1 MPRPEFV
8 HLHVHTQYS
17 LLDGANQIDRL
28 VRQARAF
35 EMPAIAMTD
44 HGNLFGAIEF
54 YLKAKEAGIKP
65 IIGCELYVAPQSR
78 LARDGG
84 DQDDS
89 FEASSKGQH
98 TPYYHL
104 IVLAQDETGYKNL
117 MKLVSLAHLEGFY
130 YKPRVDK
137 ELLAA
142 YGKGLLATSGCL
154 RGEIPFLLNQ
164 GLRDEATQAAG
175 AYQDI
180 FGKDNFFI
188 EIQENGLEQQT
199 RVNRDL
205 VEMSRRLDIPL
216 VATNDCHYLERHDAK
231 AHDVLLCLQTGK
243 TINDPKRMRFSTEEL
258 YVKSSEDM
266 ARLFG
271 ELPQAVRQTVTIAE
285 RCNLALD
292 FGTFHLPHYAV
303 PDGTTREAH
312 LQQLAVAGL
321 KERLARMSAAP
332 PTPSNYLA
340 SRETPGNY
348 LASRETV
355 AQYEQRLR
363 DELTMINAMGY
374 AGYFLIVWD
383 IINYARTHGIPVGPG
398 RGSAAGSLVA
408 YALKI
413 TDIDPVRYGLIFER
427 FLNPERI
434 SLPDIDMDFCMDRR
448 GEVINYVT
456 QKYGADHVA
465 QIITFG
471 TMAAKAAIRDVGR
484 VLDIPYAEVDKVAKL
499 VPTTLNITLDEALA
513 QEPRL
518 KELTETDPRI
528 AELVTLAKSLE
539 GLARHASTHAAGV
552 VISKE
557 PLTEHVPL
565 YRGVN
570 GETVTQFAMSEIEKI
585 GLVKFDFLGL
595 RTLTVIDQAVK
606 MINARRPEAPPFS
619 AADIPLD
626 DPKTF
631 ALLCTG
637 QTTALFQLE
646 SGGMRELVASLR
658 PDRFEDIIAII
669 ALYRPGPMDLIPDF
683 VKGKHGKTS
692 TSYDVPELEEIL
704 KETYGVIVYQEQVM
718 AIAHRVAGFSLGQ
731 ADILRRAMG
740 KKKPEEMAR
749 LRDKFVEGASAKQR
763 SSVTLDTRKITP
775 KTAEKLFDLIQKF
788 AGYGFNKSHAAAYAL
803 LTYQTAYLKAHYP
816 LEFMASLL
824 TSEMGNE
831 DKIVQYLAECR
842 TMGIAILPPDVNE
855 SNEGFTI
862 VSGAGGAGG
871 AGAAIRFGLVAIKN
885 VGAGA
890 IESVLDARQRSS
902 VTLDARQRSSV
913 TLDARQRSSVTLDAR
928 QRSSVTLDAR
938 RVQGRFRSL
947 GHFCREVDLRKVNR
961 RVIESL
967 IKCGAFA
974 STGARRAQLMEALDL
989 AMETGAASQEA
1000 RRLGQATLFAS
1011 PAGGDAETA
1020 EDRLPD
1026 IPEWDD
1032 ASLARGEK
1040 EALGFYITS
1049 HPLAPYA
1056 PDRERLGVT
1065 PSDRLSERGDGEE
1078 IRIWGIIASKKV
1090 TTTKKGDR
1098 MAYARIED
1106 LTGSVEAIVFPDL
1119 YAASTAIL
1127 ASDQPVL
1134 VEGTVDKGDKG
1145 TKLKATKIV
1154 PLDKAR
1160 ERTAGHLEVVLDGVP
1175 MEALRRLKATLERH
1189 KGSCPVRLR
1198 VLLPE
1203 HRAESMIVVDDALRV
1218 NPTQALIDEIEAGFG
1233 KGSAAVKREAHA
1245 ARR

>member
-1 MPRPEFV
+1 
-8 HLHVHTQYS
+8 
-17 LLDGANQIDRL
+17 
-28 VRQARAF
+28 
-35 EMPAIAMTD
+35 
-44 HGNLFGAIEF
+44 
-54 YLKAKEAGIKP
+54 
-65 IIGCELYVAPQSR
+65 
-78 LARDGG
+78 
-84 DQDDS
+84 
-89 FEASSKGQH
+89 
-98 TPYYHL
+98 
-104 IVLAQDETGYKNL
+104 
-117 MKLVSLAHLEGFY
+117 
-130 YKPRVDK
+130 
-137 ELLAA
+137 
-142 YGKGLLATSGCL
+142 
-154 RGEIPFLLNQ
+154 
-164 GLRDEATQAAG
+164 
-175 AYQDI
+175 
-180 FGKDNFFI
+180 
-188 EIQENGLEQQT
+188 
-199 RVNRDL
+199 
-205 VEMSRRLDIPL
+205 
-216 VATNDCHYLERHDAK
+216 
-231 AHDVLLCLQTGK
+231 
-243 TINDPKRMRFSTEEL
+243 
-258 YVKSSEDM
+258 
-266 ARLFG
+266 
-271 ELPQAVRQTVTIAE
+271 
-285 RCNLALD
+285 
-292 FGTFHLPHYAV
+292 
-303 PDGTTREAH
+303 
-312 LQQLAVAGL
+312 
-321 KERLARMSAAP
+321 
-332 PTPSNYLA
+332 
-340 SRETPGNY
+340 
-348 LASRETV
+348 
-355 AQYEQRLR
+355 
-363 DELTMINAMGY
+363 MINAMGY

-518 KELTETDPRI
+518 RELTETDPRI

-606 MINARRPEAPPFS
+606 MINARHPDARQLSSVTLEPFS
-619 AADIPLD
+619 VAEIPLD

-749 LRDKFVEGASAKQR
+749 LRDQFVEGARAR
-763 SSVTLDTRKITP
+763 NITR

-862 VSGAGGAGG
+862 VSGAGDAGG
-871 AGAAIRFGLVAIKN
+871 RLSVPFKAAIRFGLVAIKN

-890 IESVLDARQRSS
+890 IESVI
-902 VTLDARQRSSV
+902 
-913 TLDARQRSSVTLDAR
+913 DARQRSSVTLDAR

-961 RVIESL
+961 RVIEGL

-1011 PAGGDAETA
+1011 PAGGDAEAA

-1145 TKLKATKIV
+1145 TKLKATRIV

-1160 ERTAGHLEVVLDGVP
+1160 ERTAGHLEIVLDAGLLAPFNSSVTLDRCLAGVP
-1175 MEALRRLKATLERH
+1175 TEALRQLKATLERH
-1189 KGSCPVRLR
+1189 KGSYPVRLR

>member
-28 VRQARAF
+28 IRQAQTF
-35 EMPAIAMTD
+35 GMPAIAMTD

-54 YLKAKEAGIKP
+54 YLAAKKAGIKP
-65 IIGCELYVAPQSR
+65 IIGCEMYLAPQSR
-78 LARDGG
+78 FAKDGAGG

-89 FEASSKGQH
+89 FEASHKGAQ

-104 IVLAQDETGYKNL
+104 IVLAADEVGYKNL

-137 ELLAA
+137 ELLAK

-164 GLRDEATQAAG
+164 GLREEAIRAAG
-175 AYQDI
+175 TYQDL

-205 VEMSRRLDIPL
+205 VDISRRLDIPL
-216 VATNDCHYLERHDAK
+216 VATNDCHYLERHDAR

-243 TINDPKRMRFSTEEL
+243 TLHDPNRMRFSTEEL
-258 YVKSSEDM
+258 YVKSAEDM

-271 ELPQAVRQTVTIAE
+271 ELPDALRQTIRIAE
-285 RCNLALD
+285 RCTLELD
-292 FGTFHLPHYAV
+292 FSTFHLPHYDV
-303 PDGTTREAH
+303 PDGTTREDH
-312 LQQLAVAGL
+312 LQRLAATGL
-321 KERLARMSAAP
+321 KERLAKLGTAPANAAP
-332 PTPSNYLA
+332 
-340 SRETPGNY
+340 
-348 LASRETV
+348 
-355 AQYEQRLR
+355 YEQRLR
-363 DELTMINAMGY
+363 DELAMINAMGY

-413 TDIDPVRYGLIFER
+413 TDIDPLRYGLIFER

-448 GEVINYVT
+448 GEVIDYVT
-456 QKYGADHVA
+456 RKYGADHVA

-471 TMAAKAAIRDVGR
+471 TMAARAAIRDVGR

-499 VPTTLNITLDEALA
+499 VPSTLNITLDEALA

-518 KELTETDPRI
+518 KELAETDPRI
-528 AELVTLAKSLE
+528 GELVTLAKSLE

-595 RTLTVIDQAVK
+595 RTLTVIDHAVNA
-606 MINARRPEAPPFS
+606 INARRPTEAPIS
-619 AADIPLD
+619 AADVPLD
-626 DPKTF
+626 DAATYE
-631 ALLCTG
+631 LIG
-637 QTTALFQLE
+637 SGRTTAIFQLE
-646 SGGMRELVASLR
+646 SGGMRDLVVNLR
-658 PDRFEDIIAII
+658 PDCFEDIIAII

-683 VKGKHGKTS
+683 VKGKHGGARVK
-692 TSYDVPELEEIL
+692 YDVPELEDIL
-704 KETYGVIVYQEQVM
+704 KGTYGVIVYQEQVM

-740 KKKPEEMAR
+740 KKKPEEMAA
-749 LRDKFVEGASAKQR
+749 LRDQFIAGAKGRRVAA
-763 SSVTLDTRKITP
+763 

-788 AGYGFNKSHAAAYAL
+788 AGYGFNKSHAAAYAM
-803 LTYQTAYLKAHYP
+803 LTYQTAYLKTHYP
-816 LEFMASLL
+816 LEFMAAVL
-824 TSEMGNE
+824 TSEIGNE
-831 DKIVQYLAECR
+831 DKIVQYIAECR
-842 TMGIAILPPDVNE
+842 AMGTAILPPDVNE

-862 VSGAGGAGG
+862 VGS
-871 AGAAIRFGLVAIKN
+871 AIRFGLVAIKN

-890 IESVLDARQRSS
+890 IESVLE
-902 VTLDARQRSSV
+902 
-913 TLDARQRSSVTLDAR
+913 
-928 QRSSVTLDAR
+928 AR
-938 RVQGRFRSL
+938 RAHGRFRSL
-947 GHFCREVDLRKVNR
+947 AHFCREVDLRKVNR
-961 RVIESL
+961 RVLEGL

-974 STGARRAQLMEALDL
+974 STGARRAQLMEALDQVV
-989 AMETGAASQEA
+989 EIGAAAQDA
-1000 RRLGQATLFAS
+1000 RRLGQAMLFTPQSDEAQT
-1011 PAGGDAETA
+1011 D

-1026 IPEWDD
+1026 VPEWDD
-1032 ASLARGEK
+1032 ASLARSEK

-1065 PSDRLSERGDGEE
+1065 PAERLGDRGDGDDA
-1078 IRIWGIIASKKV
+1078 RIWGIIASKKV

-1098 MAYARIED
+1098 MAYLRIED
-1106 LTGSVEAIVFPDL
+1106 LSGSVEAIVFPDL
-1119 YAASTAIL
+1119 YASAGPAL
-1127 ASDQPVL
+1127 AADQPL
-1134 VEGTVDKGDKG
+1134 LIDGTVDKGDKG
-1145 TKLKATKIV
+1145 TKLKATRIV
-1154 PLDKAR
+1154 LLDKAR
-1160 ERTAGHLEVVLDGVP
+1160 ERAGGHLEVVLDGVGG
-1175 MEALRRLKATLERH
+1175 EALHRLKATLERH
-1189 KGSCPVRLR
+1189 QGSYPVWLHVRLR
-1198 VLLPE
+1198 EVQ
-1203 HRAESMIVVDDALRV
+1203 RESIIVADEALRV
-1218 NPTQALIDEIEAGFG
+1218 NPTQALIDELETQLGVG
-1233 KGSAAVKREAHA
+1233 VAAVRGDRNIPPPRVSGPP
-1245 ARR
+1245 RRTQPDSPSRTTWRSNTPPSQ

>member
-1 MPRPEFV
+1 VPRPEFV

-84 DQDDS
+84 GDQDDS
-89 FEASSKGQH
+89 FEASAKGQR

-104 IVLAQDETGYKNL
+104 IVLAQDEAGYRNL
-117 MKLVSLAHLEGFY
+117 IKLVSLAHLEGFY

-175 AYQDI
+175 VYQDI

-258 YVKSSEDM
+258 YVKSAEDM

-285 RCNLALD
+285 RCNLALT

-303 PDGTTREAH
+303 PDDTTREAH

-332 PTPSNYLA
+332 PTPS
-340 SRETPGNY
+340 NY

-518 KELTETDPRI
+518 RELTETDPRI
-528 AELVTLAKSLE
+528 GELVTLAKSLE

-570 GETVTQFAMSEIEKI
+570 GETVTQFAMSDIEKI

-606 MINARRPEAPPFS
+606 MINARRLSSITLDARQLSSVTLDARQLSSVTLEPFS
-619 AADIPLD
+619 AAEIPLD

-658 PDRFEDIIAII
+658 PDRFEDLIAII

-749 LRDKFVEGASAKQR
+749 LRDKFVEGARAR
-763 SSVTLDTRKITP
+763 NITR

-862 VSGAGGAGG
+862 VNGTGGAGG
-871 AGAAIRFGLVAIKN
+871 RLLVPFNAAIRFGLVAIKN

-890 IESVLDARQRSS
+890 IESVI
-902 VTLDARQRSSV
+902 
-913 TLDARQRSSVTLDAR
+913 DAR

-961 RVIESL
+961 RVIEGL

-974 STGARRAQLMEALDL
+974 STGARRSQLMEALDL

-1011 PAGGDAETA
+1011 PAGGDAEAA

-1106 LTGSVEAIVFPDL
+1106 LTGSVEVIVFPDL

-1145 TKLKATKIV
+1145 TKLKATRIV

-1160 ERTAGHLEVVLDGVP
+1160 ERTAGHLEIVLDAGLLAPFNSSVTLDRCLAGVP
-1175 MEALRRLKATLERH
+1175 TEALHRLKATLERH
-1189 KGSCPVRLR
+1189 KGSFPVRLR

-1203 HRAESMIVVDDALRV
+1203 HRTESMIVVDDALRV
-1218 NPTQALIDEIEAGFG
+1218 NPSQALIDEIEAGFG

-1245 ARR
+1245 GRR

>member
-1 MPRPEFV
+1 MPRLEFV

-44 HGNLFGAIEF
+44 HGNLFGAIDF
-54 YLKAKEAGIKP
+54 YLKAKAAGIKP

-89 FEASSKGQH
+89 FETSSKGQH

-137 ELLAA
+137 ELLAT

-164 GLRDEATQAAG
+164 GLRDEAVRAAG

-180 FGKDNFFI
+180 FGRDNFFI

-205 VEMSRRLDIPL
+205 VEMSRRLGIPL

-243 TINDPKRMRFSTEEL
+243 TLNDPHRMRFSTEEL
-258 YVKSSEDM
+258 YVKSAEDM

-292 FGTFHLPHYAV
+292 FGTFHLPHYEV

-312 LQQLAVAGL
+312 LQQLAVSGL
-321 KERLARMSAAP
+321 KERLAALSAAP
-332 PTPSNYLA
+332 QTA
-340 SRETPGNY
+340 
-348 LASRETV
+348 

-363 DELTMINAMGY
+363 DELTMITAMGY

-408 YALKI
+408 YALRI

-456 QKYGADHVA
+456 QKYGTDHVA

-606 MINARRPEAPPFS
+606 MINARRLSSVTLDARQRSSVTLDARQRSSVTLDAKQLSSVTLDAPPFS
-619 AADIPLD
+619 TAEIPLD
-626 DPKTF
+626 DPATF

-637 QTTALFQLE
+637 QTTAIFQLE
-646 SGGMRELVASLR
+646 SGGMRELVVSLR
-658 PDRFEDIIAII
+658 PDRFEDIIAVI

-692 TSYDVPELEEIL
+692 TSYDVPEIEEIL

-749 LRDKFVEGASAKQR
+749 LRDQFVEGAR
-763 SSVTLDTRKITP
+763 TRKIPP

-803 LTYQTAYLKAHYP
+803 LTYQTAYLKTHYP

-862 VSGAGGAGG
+862 VNGTGG
-871 AGAAIRFGLVAIKN
+871 AGATIRFGLVAIKN

-890 IESVLDARQRSS
+890 IESVI
-902 VTLDARQRSSV
+902 
-913 TLDARQRSSVTLDAR
+913 
-928 QRSSVTLDAR
+928 DAR

-961 RVIESL
+961 RVIEGL

-974 STGARRAQLMEALDL
+974 STGAHRSQLMEALDRT
-989 AMETGAASQEA
+989 METGAAAQEE

-1011 PAGGDAETA
+1011 TGGDAEAA
-1020 EDRLPD
+1020 EDHLPD
-1026 IPEWDD
+1026 TPEWDD
-1032 ASLARGEK
+1032 ASLARAEK

-1078 IRIWGIIASKKV
+1078 IRIWGIIASKKI

-1106 LTGSVEAIVFPDL
+1106 LTGSVDAIVFPDL

-1154 PLDKAR
+1154 PLDKVR

-1175 MEALRRLKATLERH
+1175 TEALRRLKATFERH

-1203 HRAESMIVVDDALRV
+1203 HQTESMIVVDDALRV

-1233 KGSAAVKREAHA
+1233 KGSAAVKRETRAM
-1245 ARR
+1245 RQ

>member
-1 MPRPEFV
+1 
-8 HLHVHTQYS
+8 
-17 LLDGANQIDRL
+17 
-28 VRQARAF
+28 
-35 EMPAIAMTD
+35 MPAIAMTD

-89 FEASSKGQH
+89 FEASAKGQR

-104 IVLAQDETGYKNL
+104 IVLAQDEAGYRNL
-117 MKLVSLAHLEGFY
+117 MKLVSLAYLEGFY

-258 YVKSSEDM
+258 YVKSAEDM

-321 KERLARMSAAP
+321 TERLARMSAAP
-332 PTPSNYLA
+332 P
-340 SRETPGNY
+340 TPGNY

-518 KELTETDPRI
+518 RELTETDPRI
-528 AELVTLAKSLE
+528 GELITLAKSLE

-606 MINARRPEAPPFS
+606 MINTRQRSSVTLDARQRSSVTLDSGRPDAPPFS
-619 AADIPLD
+619 AAEIPLD

-749 LRDKFVEGASAKQR
+749 LRDQFVEGARAR
-763 SSVTLDTRKITP
+763 NLTR

-862 VSGAGGAGG
+862 VSGTGDDGGRLLVPFK
-871 AGAAIRFGLVAIKN
+871 AAIRFGLVAIKN

-890 IESVLDARQRSS
+890 IESVLDARQRFS
-902 VTLDARQRSSV
+902 VTLDARQ
-913 TLDARQRSSVTLDAR
+913 
-928 QRSSVTLDAR
+928 
-938 RVQGRFRSL
+938 VQGRFRSL

-961 RVIESL
+961 RVIEGL

-974 STGARRAQLMEALDL
+974 STGARRSQLMEALDL

-1000 RRLGQATLFAS
+1000 HRLGQATLFAS
-1011 PAGGDAETA
+1011 PAGEDAETT

-1160 ERTAGHLEVVLDGVP
+1160 ERTAGYLEVVLDGVP
-1175 MEALRRLKATLERH
+1175 TEALRQLKATLERH
-1189 KGSCPVRLR
+1189 KGSFPVRLR

-1203 HRAESMIVVDDALRV
+1203 HRTESMIVVDDALRV
-1218 NPTQALIDEIEAGFG
+1218 DPTQALIDEIEIGFG

-1245 ARR
+1245 GRR

>member
-1 MPRPEFV
+1 
-8 HLHVHTQYS
+8 
-17 LLDGANQIDRL
+17 
-28 VRQARAF
+28 
-35 EMPAIAMTD
+35 
-44 HGNLFGAIEF
+44 
-54 YLKAKEAGIKP
+54 
-65 IIGCELYVAPQSR
+65 
-78 LARDGG
+78 
-84 DQDDS
+84 
-89 FEASSKGQH
+89 
-98 TPYYHL
+98 
-104 IVLAQDETGYKNL
+104 
-117 MKLVSLAHLEGFY
+117 MKLVSLAYLEGFY

-188 EIQENGLEQQT
+188 EVQENGLEQQT

-205 VEMSRRLDIPL
+205 VEISRRLNIPL

-243 TINDPKRMRFSTEEL
+243 TLKDPQRMRFSTEEL
-258 YVKSSEDM
+258 YVKSAEDM

-271 ELPQAVRQTVTIAE
+271 ELPAAVLQSVKIAE
-285 RCNLALD
+285 RCNLKLD
-292 FGTFHLPHYAV
+292 FDTFHLPHYAV
-303 PDGTTREAH
+303 PEGTTREDH
-312 LQQLAVAGL
+312 LQRLSVAGL
-321 KERLARMSAAP
+321 KERFATLSTAP
-332 PTPSNYLA
+332 PMVPL
-340 SRETPGNY
+340 
-348 LASRETV
+348 
-355 AQYEQRLR
+355 YEQRLR

-398 RGSAAGSLVA
+398 RGPAAGSPRA
-408 YALKI
+408 YAPKI
-413 TDIDPVRYGLIFER
+413 THLAPVRYGLIFER

-570 GETVTQFAMSEIEKI
+570 GETVTQFAMSDIEKI

-595 RTLTVIDQAVK
+595 RRLTVIDQAVK
-606 MINARRPEAPPFS
+606 MINARQLSSVTLEPFS
-619 AADIPLD
+619 AAEIPLD

-692 TSYDVPELEEIL
+692 TSYDVPEIEEIL

-749 LRDKFVEGASAKQR
+749 LRDQFVEGARAR
-763 SSVTLDTRKITP
+763 TITR

-788 AGYGFNKSHAAAYAL
+788 AG
-803 LTYQTAYLKAHYP
+803 
-816 LEFMASLL
+816 
-824 TSEMGNE
+824 
-831 DKIVQYLAECR
+831 
-842 TMGIAILPPDVNE
+842 
-855 SNEGFTI
+855 
-862 VSGAGGAGG
+862 
-871 AGAAIRFGLVAIKN
+871 
-885 VGAGA
+885 
-890 IESVLDARQRSS
+890 
-902 VTLDARQRSSV
+902 
-913 TLDARQRSSVTLDAR
+913 
-928 QRSSVTLDAR
+928 
-938 RVQGRFRSL
+938 
-947 GHFCREVDLRKVNR
+947 
-961 RVIESL
+961 
-967 IKCGAFA
+967 
-974 STGARRAQLMEALDL
+974 
-989 AMETGAASQEA
+989 
-1000 RRLGQATLFAS
+1000 
-1011 PAGGDAETA
+1011 
-1020 EDRLPD
+1020 DR
-1026 IPEWDD
+1026 
-1032 ASLARGEK
+1032 
-1040 EALGFYITS
+1040 
-1049 HPLAPYA
+1049 
-1056 PDRERLGVT
+1056 
-1065 PSDRLSERGDGEE
+1065 
-1078 IRIWGIIASKKV
+1078 
-1090 TTTKKGDR
+1090 
-1098 MAYARIED
+1098 
-1106 LTGSVEAIVFPDL
+1106 
-1119 YAASTAIL
+1119 
-1127 ASDQPVL
+1127 
-1134 VEGTVDKGDKG
+1134 
-1145 TKLKATKIV
+1145 
-1154 PLDKAR
+1154 
-1160 ERTAGHLEVVLDGVP
+1160 
-1175 MEALRRLKATLERH
+1175 
-1189 KGSCPVRLR
+1189 
-1198 VLLPE
+1198 
-1203 HRAESMIVVDDALRV
+1203 
-1218 NPTQALIDEIEAGFG
+1218 
-1233 KGSAAVKREAHA
+1233 
-1245 ARR
+1245 

>member
-28 VRQARAF
+28 VRQARTF

-44 HGNLFGAIEF
+44 HGNMFGAIEF
-54 YLKAKEAGIKP
+54 YLKAQKAGVKP
-65 IIGCELYVAPQSR
+65 IIGCEMYLAPQSR
-78 LARDGG
+78 FTKDGGG

-89 FEASSKGQH
+89 FDASSKGQQ

-104 IVLAQDETGYKNL
+104 IVLAADEVGYKNL
-117 MKLVSLAHLEGFY
+117 MKLVSRAHLEGFY

-137 ELLAA
+137 ELLAQHS
-142 YGKGLLATSGCL
+142 KGLLATSGCL

-164 GLRDEATQAAG
+164 GLREEADRAAG
-175 AYQDI
+175 TYQDI
-180 FGKDNFFI
+180 FGRDNFFI

-205 VEMSRRLDIPL
+205 VDMSRKLDIPL

-243 TINDPKRMRFSTEEL
+243 TLKDPQRMRFSTEEL
-258 YVKSSEDM
+258 YVKSAEDM

-271 ELPQAVRQTVTIAE
+271 ELPAAVLQSVKIAE
-285 RCNLALD
+285 RCNLKLD
-292 FGTFHLPHYAV
+292 FDTFHLPHYAV
-303 PDGTTREAH
+303 PEGTTREDH
-312 LQQLAVAGL
+312 LQRLSVAGL
-321 KERLARMSAAP
+321 KERFATLSTAP
-332 PTPSNYLA
+332 PM
-340 SRETPGNY
+340 
-348 LASRETV
+348 V
-355 AQYEQRLR
+355 ALYEQRLR

-413 TDIDPVRYGLIFER
+413 TDIDPIRYGLIFER
-427 FLNPERI
+427 FLNPERV

-448 GEVINYVT
+448 GEVIEYVT

-499 VPTTLNITLDEALA
+499 VPTTLNITLDEALV

-595 RTLTVIDQAVK
+595 KTLTVIDRAVK
-606 MINARRPEAPPFS
+606 MINMRRGPDAEGLSIS
-619 AADIPLD
+619 AVPLD
-626 DPKTF
+626 DAAPYELISSGRT
-631 ALLCTG
+631 A
-637 QTTALFQLE
+637 ALFQLE
-646 SGGMRELVASLR
+646 SGGMRDLVVNLR
-658 PDRFEDIIAII
+658 PDRFEDIIAIV

-683 VKGKHGKTS
+683 IKGKHGKS
-692 TSYDVPELEEIL
+692 RVAYDMPELEAIL

-718 AIAHRVAGFSLGQ
+718 AIAHQVAGFSLGQ

-740 KKKPEEMAR
+740 KKKPEEMAAQR
-749 LRDKFVEGASAKQR
+749 SRFIEGAARREVPK
-763 SSVTLDTRKITP
+763 
-775 KTAEKLFDLIQKF
+775 KTAERLFDLIQKF

-816 LEFMASLL
+816 LEFMAALL
-824 TSEMGNE
+824 TTEMGNE
-831 DKIVQYLAECR
+831 DKIVQYIAECR
-842 TMGIAILPPDVNE
+842 AMGIAILPPDINE

-862 VSGAGGAGG
+862 VEN
-871 AGAAIRFGLVAIKN
+871 AIRFGLVAIKN

-902 VTLDARQRSSV
+902 VTLDARQRSGV
-913 TLDARQRSSVTLDAR
+913 TLDAQQLSSVTLDAR
-928 QRSSVTLDAR
+928 QAR
-938 RVQGRFRSL
+938 GRFRSL
-947 GHFCREVDLRKVNR
+947 AHFCQEVDLRKVNR

-974 STGARRAQLMEALDL
+974 STGARRAQLMETLDRS
-989 AMETGAASQEA
+989 MEAGAASQEE
-1000 RRLGQATLFAS
+1000 RRLGQATLFAG
-1011 PAGGDAETA
+1011 PAGESGV
-1020 EDRLPD
+1020 EDVPLPD
-1026 IPEWDD
+1026 IQEWDEP
-1032 ASLARGEK
+1032 SLARCEK
-1040 EALGFYITS
+1040 ETLGFYISS
-1049 HPLAPYA
+1049 HPLTPYA

-1065 PSDRLSERGDGEE
+1065 PADRLGDREDGAEV
-1078 IRIWGIIASKKV
+1078 RIWGVVASKKI
-1090 TTTKKGDR
+1090 TTTKKGDK
-1098 MAYARIED
+1098 MAYLRVED
-1106 LTGSVEAIVFPDL
+1106 LSGSVETIVFPDL
-1119 YAASTAIL
+1119 YAASGTVL
-1127 ASDQPVL
+1127 ASDQPL
-1134 VEGTVDKGDKG
+1134 LIDGTVDKGDKG
-1145 TKLKATKIV
+1145 TKLKATKIT

-1160 ERTAGHLEVVLDGVP
+1160 ERLEGYLEVVLDGVAG
-1175 MEALRRLKATLERH
+1175 EAFRRLKTTLERH
-1189 KGSCPVRLR
+1189 KGSYPVRLR
-1198 VLLPE
+1198 LLLRE
-1203 HRAESMIVVDDALRV
+1203 HKSESMIVTDDGLRV

-1233 KGSAAVKREAHA
+1233 KGAASVKSDAYA
-1245 ARR
+1245 KPQ

>member
-89 FEASSKGQH
+89 FEASAKGQR

-104 IVLAQDETGYKNL
+104 IVLAQDEAGYRNL
-117 MKLVSLAHLEGFY
+117 MKLVSLAYIEGFY

-321 KERLARMSAAP
+321 KGRLARMSAAP

-340 SRETPGNY
+340 SRQTPSNY

-448 GEVINYVT
+448 GAASTHPGQNDGGRPT
-456 QKYGADHVA
+456 AP
-465 QIITFG
+465 IITVATG
-471 TMAAKAAIRDVGR
+471 PAMAAIRDVGR

-606 MINARRPEAPPFS
+606 MINARQLSSVTLEPFS
-619 AADIPLD
+619 VAEIPLD

-749 LRDKFVEGASAKQR
+749 LRDQFVEGARAR
-763 SSVTLDTRKITP
+763 NITR

-862 VSGAGGAGG
+862 VNGTGG

-890 IESVLDARQRSS
+890 IESV
-902 VTLDARQRSSV
+902 
-913 TLDARQRSSVTLDAR
+913 LDAR

-961 RVIESL
+961 RVIEGL

-974 STGARRAQLMEALDL
+974 STGAHRSQLMEALDL
-989 AMETGAASQEA
+989 AMETGSASQEA

-1011 PAGGDAETA
+1011 PAGGDTEAA

-1145 TKLKATKIV
+1145 TKLKATRIV

-1160 ERTAGHLEVVLDGVP
+1160 ERTAGHLEIVLDAGLLAPFNSSVTLDRCLAGAP
-1175 MEALRRLKATLERH
+1175 TEALRQLKATLERH

-1198 VLLPE
+1198 VILPE

-1218 NPTQALIDEIEAGFG
+1218 NPSQALIDEIEAGFG
-1233 KGSAAVKREAHA
+1233 KGSAAVKRESHA
-1245 ARR
+1245 GRR